1 MLLLTHAYCWKKLF
15 RMGKWKKESSCMFFN
30 KGPVQ
35 LGNDTKLLT
44 YVPYQLCFWSVTG
57 KGAKDSFVQ
66 IWTENNIGKEIG
78 TITIYTDC
86 ISLSTETI
94 SVYMNWY
101 ILTKNHNN
109 IIKKLSVFGKWG
121 GKSRYCKQ
129 TNVRYKRVTEV
140 HFLPWKNNQN
150 VNQTAMQRRNGGAAW
165 VGAFNHIQTLT
176 WLGCQTPLWRRIL
189 DNQILRIF
197 PHIRYFFADF

>member
-1 MLLLTHAYCWKKLF
+1 
-15 RMGKWKKESSCMFFN
+15 
-30 KGPVQ
+30 
-35 LGNDTKLLT
+35 
-44 YVPYQLCFWSVTG
+44 
-57 KGAKDSFVQ
+57 
-66 IWTENNIGKEIG
+66 
-78 TITIYTDC
+78 
-86 ISLSTETI
+86 
-94 SVYMNWY
+94 MNWY

-197 PHIRYFFADF
+197 PHIRFFFFCRFLNPCLRIFGRVEKDPRILGGLISLGGRGGPVGLLLLGGGWCGDGGGRRLLGRLRLLLYHVLQSTNTISIFIYDKYISM